1 MTIEVKQLV
10 IKSSVSDAEE
20 GSSQSGSET
29 SIDLEA
35 LKKELL
41 AECKQIVAE
50 TLSNARER

>member
-10 IKSSVSDAEE
+10 IKSSVSDADE
-20 GSSQSGSET
+20 GSAQSGSEST
-29 SIDLEA
+29 IDLEA